1 MQLLNVIPLSFFQT
15 QNAKEYLDCF
25 LDHLKNLPVSSL
37 IPPAQNNYNFIDP
50 GYVGHTL
57 EETNAPV
64 ALMDT
69 GLRFLVEPERLSNL
83 DCDIALFTNRR
94 VPLGSKEYFDP
105 SFILFKPTPKTL
117 AFLKIWSQKT
127 EKSKEKDLLS
137 NFYSLLKTE
146 ALRMQILPLNPLLK
160 KEAVDDSPF
169 FLRWFLK
176 V

>member
-1 MQLLNVIPLSFFQT
+1 MQPLSVIPLSFFQT

-37 IPPAQNNYNFIDP
+37 IPPDQINHNFIDP
-50 GYVGHTL
+50 SYVEYTL
-57 EETNAPV
+57 EKTNAPV
-64 ALMDT
+64 ALVDT
-69 GLRFLVEPERLSNL
+69 CLRFLIKPETLTHLN
-83 DCDIALFTNRR
+83 CDIALFTNRKA
-94 VPLGSKEYFDP
+94 PLGSKEYFDP
-105 SFILFKPTPKTL
+105 SFILFKPTPKTI
-117 AFLKIWSQKT
+117 AFLKNLGQKT
-127 EKSKEKDLLS
+127 EKSKEKDLLG

-146 ALRMQILPLNPLLK
+146 ALHMQILPLNPLLK